1 MAVLIALLLL
11 AAVVGIGGLIKG
23 LFWLV
28 SVGVILF
35 VVILAI
41 GISRVRTST

>member
-1 MAVLIALLLL
+1 MAVLVALLLL
-11 AAVVGIGGLIKG
+11 AAIVGIGGLIKG

-35 VVILAI
+35 IVILAI
-41 GISRVRTST
+41 GVSRVRTSS